1 MHKHHTARYNL
12 YEAKSKLS
20 EAVKK
25 ALLGD
30 EVILMNRGNPVA
42 QIIPLPQKQGARRL
56 GFAKDIKMLDG
67 FDEIPK
73 EFEEY
78 T

>member
-1 MHKHHTARYNL
+1 MHKHHTTFYNL

-25 ALLGD
+25 ALDGE
-30 EVILMNRGNPVA
+30 EVILMNRGNAVA
-42 QIIPLPQKQGARRL
+42 KIIPFPTKHSQRVL
-56 GFAKDIKMLDG
+56 GFAKDIQILSG
-67 FDEIPK
+67 FDEIPEDFAK
-73 EFEEY
+73 Y

>member
-1 MHKHHTARYNL
+1 MHKRHTARYNL

-25 ALLGD
+25 ALQGD

-42 QIIPLPQKQGARRL
+42 QIIPLPQKHGPRRL
-56 GFAKDIKMLDG
+56 GFAKNIRILPG